1 MLAAERRLGHVL
13 GALLGGGSLCVSL
26 LHMSGAGAARRAK
39 PAGLT
44 AAEAKAPR
52 EALTE
57 PGYAEA
63 WPYSAEDLR
72 RRDESSDADFYSQ
85 PRLVTHIDDAAIES
99 LRSFCAPP
107 DPRHHPRRPPRPA
120 NVNAVWWRQTRR
132 SRCLR
137 SPPRLRCWTWP
148 RAGSATTLSSST
160 AARAASPCSA

>member
-1 MLAAERRLGHVL
+1 MSSSLRIAGGSDPAAGPLSFCPVTQQLPPARPAAADAVRCMLAAERRLGQVL

-39 PAGLT
+39 PAGLA

-107 DPRHHPRRPPRPA
+107 DPRHHPLRPP
-120 NVNAVWWRQTRR
+120 
-132 SRCLR
+132 
-137 SPPRLRCWTWP
+137 
-148 RAGSATTLSSST
+148 
-160 AARAASPCSA
+160 ASG

>member
-26 LHMSGAGAARRAK
+26 LHMSGAGAAARRAK

-99 LRSFCAPP
+99 LRSFCTPPAAPP
-107 DPRHHPRRPPRPA
+107 AHPAPA
-120 NVNAVWWRQTRR
+120 
-132 SRCLR
+132 
-137 SPPRLRCWTWP
+137 P
-148 RAGSATTLSSST
+148 
-160 AARAASPCSA
+160 ASG